1 MSRQEYDFS
10 DCNAAAGY
18 TEEFLCDVVRCKYD
32 EVYASR
38 IFQALDLARGAH
50 AGQFRCNDAPYIVH
64 PMRVALMLMKFEK
77 TTTAKVVIAALL
89 HDTLEKTRL
98 KNDDIEQ
105 AFDKYVAKLV
115 RATTRNHD
123 AQSLLEKRMAKLHN
137 WQEIM
142 VSSHEVRAI
151 KTFEDLDNMICWKAI
166 PAENS
171 CKNKIPRWLEEAQEM
186 SLPLAHA
193 TNMEAYLV
201 MRQEYEYYVK
211 QGFADQPI
219 TI

>member
-10 DCNAAAGY
+10 DCNATADY
-18 TEEFLCDVVRCKYD
+18 TEEYLCDIVRCKYD
-32 EVYASR
+32 QVYASQ
-38 IFQALDLARGAH
+38 IFKALDLARGAH
-50 AGQFRCNDAPYIVH
+50 AGQLRCNNASYIVH
-64 PMRVALMLMKFEK
+64 PIRVALMLIRFERI
-77 TTTAKVVIAALL
+77 TTAKVVIAALL
-89 HDTLEKTRL
+89 HDTLEKTCL
-98 KNDDIEQ
+98 KDDDIEQ
-105 AFDKYVAKLV
+105 GFDKYVAKLV
-115 RATTRNHD
+115 RSITRNHD
-123 AQSLLEKRMAKLHN
+123 AQSLQEKRIAKLQN

-151 KTFEDLDNMICWKAI
+151 KTFEDLDNMLCWKVI
-166 PAENS
+166 PAES
-171 CKNKIPRWLEEAQEM
+171 PCIKKIPRWLEEAQEM

-193 TNMEAYLV
+193 TNMGAYTL

>member
-10 DCNAAAGY
+10 DCNATAEY
-18 TEEFLCDVVRCKYD
+18 TEEYLCDVVRCKYD
-32 EVYASR
+32 QVYASQ
-38 IFQALDLARGAH
+38 IFKALDLARGAH
-50 AGQFRCNDAPYIVH
+50 AGQFRCNNASYIVH
-64 PMRVALMLMKFEK
+64 PIRVALMLMRFERI
-77 TTTAKVVIAALL
+77 TTAKVVIAALL
-89 HDTLEKTRL
+89 HDTLEKTCL
-98 KNDDIEQ
+98 KDDDIEQ
-105 AFDKYVAKLV
+105 GFDKYVAKLV
-115 RATTRNHD
+115 RSVTRNHN
-123 AQSLLEKRMAKLHN
+123 AQSLQEKRIAKLQI

-151 KTFEDLDNMICWKAI
+151 KTFEDLDNMLCWKVI
-166 PAENS
+166 SAES
-171 CKNKIPRWLEEAQEM
+171 PCIKKIPRWLEEAQEM

-193 TNMEAYLV
+193 TNMEAYTL